1 MDIIKSG
8 HRERGDFYLKKYNK
22 LVRDKIP
29 EIIQQDGGKAFCHVL
44 SDEEY
49 ISELDK
55 KLNEEVQEY
64 QKDKNIEE
72 MADVLEVLY
81 AICQARGYSIAD
93 LEAKRKEKVDSRG
106 GFKDKIFLEYVE

>member
-1 MDIIKSG
+1 MKSG
-8 HRERGDFYLKKYNK
+8 HQERRDIGLKKYDK
-22 LVRDKIP
+22 LVRDRIP
-29 EIIQQDGGKAFCHVL
+29 DIIEQDGRKAICHVL
-44 SDEEY
+44 SEEEY
-49 ISELDK
+49 ISELEK

-81 AICQARGYSIAD
+81 AICEARGYTITD
-93 LEAKRKEKVDSRG
+93 LEVKRKEKVDSRG

>member
-1 MDIIKSG
+1 MDIMKFG
-8 HRERGDFYLKKYNK
+8 HRERRDIQLKKYNK

-29 EIIQQDGGKAFCHVL
+29 EIIEQDGRKAFCHVL
-44 SDEEY
+44 SDEVY

-81 AICQARGYSIAD
+81 AICEARGYSIAD
-93 LEAKRKEKVDSRG
+93 LEAKRKEKADSRG
-106 GFKDKIFLEYVE
+106 GFKDKILLEYIE